1 MHVNSKMKE
10 QNRKA
15 KNQAKSFASW
25 SGGGPSAS
33 RVCGMDVELL
43 TAEQVASILQVAPKT
58 VKRMG
63 IAAVR
68 IGDGKRPRYRYRQQD
83 VENYI
88 QSHIQINQSGVIGG
102 YRKAPREK
110 RATVSVQGLP
120 TWEDAKRAVAAN
132 DRGSRRG

>member
-1 MHVNSKMKE
+1 MIQSQDALLNV
-10 QNRKA
+10 
-15 KNQAKSFASW
+15 
-25 SGGGPSAS
+25 G
-33 RVCGMDVELL
+33 VLL
-43 TAEQVASILQVAPKT
+43 TVEQVADMLQVAPKT

-68 IGDGKRPRYRYRQQD
+68 IGDGKRPRYRYRHQD

-88 QSHIQINQSGVIGG
+88 HSHLETNHSGVTSG
-102 YRKAPREK
+102 YRKTPREK
-110 RATVSVQGLP
+110 RVAVSFQSLP